1 MDYNVMNDGTKVSV
15 NDDGMAKVLLL
26 DFSDGT
32 RVQVKVFDDE
42 QRTFSEILKLAV
54 AAAIQAENDDLMY

>member
-15 NDDGMAKVLLL
+15 NNDGMAKVLLL
-26 DFSDGT
+26 DFTDGT

-42 QRTFSEILKLAV
+42 QRKFSEILKLAV
-54 AAAIQAENDDLMY
+54 AAAVQAEKDDLMY

>member
-42 QRTFSEILKLAV
+42 Q
-54 AAAIQAENDDLMY
+54 

>member
-15 NDDGMAKVLLL
+15 NNDGMAKVLLL

-42 QRTFSEILKLAV
+42 QRPFSEILKLAV
-54 AAAIQAENDDLMY
+54 ATAIQAEQDDLLY